1 MKNMLKDAL
10 ILFVI
15 TLIAGAVLGLV
26 YDVTKEPIA
35 KQQQLAKDAAYKEVF
50 ADAQKFEEIAMTPD
64 LAPDKLSAYVS
75 EQGYNASIDGVAS
88 SFDGNGN
95 LIGYVITVT
104 THEGYGGDIQ
114 FTMGVRNDA
123 TLNGISI
130 LSIAETA
137 GLGMRAGEV
146 LVPQFAD
153 KQAEVFVTSKTEAT
167 SPEEIDA
174 ISGATITTDAFVGG
188 VNAGLACF
196 REFLADTEGGAQNE

>member
-50 ADAQKFEEIAMTPD
+50 ADAEQFEEIAMTPD

-75 EQGYNASIDGVAS
+75 EQGYNVSVDGVAS
-88 SFDGNGN
+88 AFDGSGN
-95 LIGYVITVT
+95 LAGYVITVT

-114 FTMGVRNDA
+114 FTMGVRNDG

-153 KQAEVFVTSKTEAT
+153 KQAEVFVTSKTGAAL
-167 SPEEIDA
+167 PEEIDA
-174 ISGATITTDAFVGG
+174 ISGATITTNAFVGG

>member
-1 MKNMLKDAL
+1 MKNMLKDAF

-15 TLIAGAVLGLV
+15 TLISGAVLGVV
-26 YDVTKEPIA
+26 YEVTKEPIA

-50 ADAQKFEEIAMTPD
+50 ADAVKFEEIAMGPD
-64 LAPDKLSAYVS
+64 LAPETLTAFVTQ
-75 EQGYNASIDGVAS
+75 QGYAASIDGVAS
-88 SFDGNGN
+88 AFDGSGT
-95 LIGYVITVT
+95 LAGYVITVT

-114 FTMGVRNDA
+114 FTMGVRNDG

-146 LVPQFAD
+146 LVPQFAE
-153 KQAEVFVTSKTEAT
+153 KQVETFVTTKTGAT
-167 SPEEIDA
+167 DPSQIDA

-188 VNAGLACF
+188 VNAGLACY
-196 REFLADTEGGAQNE
+196 REYLTEGGALNE